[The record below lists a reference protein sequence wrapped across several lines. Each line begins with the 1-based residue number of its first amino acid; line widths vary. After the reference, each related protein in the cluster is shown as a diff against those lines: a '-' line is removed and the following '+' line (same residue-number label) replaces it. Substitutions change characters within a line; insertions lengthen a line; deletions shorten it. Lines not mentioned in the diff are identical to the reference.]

1 MSLTPAQRR
10 YLRGLAHPL
19 KPVLLL
25 GGKGVTPSVLAELEH
40 ALDDHELIKVKLTGE
55 DREERS
61 SSLTQLL
68 DASGAENVQRIGH
81 VAVLYR
87 RNAEQPRIALPRD
100 AVTVVMSGV
109 LTSMKAS
116 SFRTRRR
123 RYPEPAPLCRTGVKA
138 DSGFSPAG
146 CPGMAN

>member
-1 MSLTPAQRR
+1 MSLTSSQRR

-40 ALDDHELIKVKLTGE
+40 ALDDHELIKIKLVGE

-68 DASGAENVQRIGH
+68 DASGAENVQTIGH

-87 RNAEQPRIALPRD
+87 RNEEQPRIALPR
-100 AVTVVMSGV
+100 
-109 LTSMKAS
+109 
-116 SFRTRRR
+116 
-123 RYPEPAPLCRTGVKA
+123 
-138 DSGFSPAG
+138 
-146 CPGMAN
+146 

>member
-1 MSLTPAQRR
+1 MLPLPARPLNSMSLTPSQRR

-19 KPVLLL
+19 KPVPLL
-25 GGKGVTPSVLAELEH
+25 GGKGVTPAVLAELEH
-40 ALDDHELIKVKLTGE
+40 ALDDHELIKIKLAGE

-87 RNAEQPRIALPRD
+87 RNEEQPRIALPR
-100 AVTVVMSGV
+100 
-109 LTSMKAS
+109 
-116 SFRTRRR
+116 
-123 RYPEPAPLCRTGVKA
+123 
-138 DSGFSPAG
+138 
-146 CPGMAN
+146 